1 MLEMMMEELG
11 GHGSQVHTQRVMED
25 LQDGFFNEVSIFRN
39 DRFEIIFIRDFIR
52 DIEEIELKT
61 TFSNQS
67 ITKDWIWELNNLR
80 DMQSEMERRIVNYIK
95 YNA

>member
-1 MLEMMMEELG
+1 MEG
-11 GHGSQVHTQRVMED
+11 
-25 LQDGFFNEVSIFRN
+25 LQDGFFNDVSIFRN
-39 DRFEIIFIRDFIR
+39 DRFEIIFIR

-80 DMQSEMERRIVNYIK
+80 DMQSEMERRIVNYMK